1 MNTQITNRGDLTNT
15 TLAVLGASQSVPS
28 EPTLGIVHEQ
38 NYDGTIGGVPL
49 KTTGHTTAQA
59 HGYAAS

>member
-1 MNTQITNRGDLTNT
+1 MNTQITNRGDLTKAT
-15 TLAVLGASQSVPS
+15 SALLEASPAAPS

-38 NYDGTIGGVPL
+38 DYDGTIGGVL
-49 KTTGHTTAQA
+49 VKTTGHTTAQV